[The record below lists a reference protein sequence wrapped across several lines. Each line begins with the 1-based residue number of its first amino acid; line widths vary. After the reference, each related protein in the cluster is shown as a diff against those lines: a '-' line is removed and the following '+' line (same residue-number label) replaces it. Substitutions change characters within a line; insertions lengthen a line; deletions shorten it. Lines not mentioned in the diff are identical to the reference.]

1 MAIAKMVKISAIVE
15 ENNRNRL
22 MKELQSIQKIE
33 VRPINP
39 NQVDGT
45 RPSTSQRLNELDDQ
59 LQDVR
64 SAMRFLD
71 SYLKAKGFKEKY
83 MKPLPTM
90 TLEELEQQVSFDEI
104 KSVTQKV
111 WAKKEKLEKIESD

>member
-64 SAMRFLD
+64 SAMRF
-71 SYLKAKGFKEKY
+71 
-83 MKPLPTM
+83 
-90 TLEELEQQVSFDEI
+90 
-104 KSVTQKV
+104 
-111 WAKKEKLEKIESD
+111 